1 MAQARDNNNRIIS
14 RVMLMGTIQ
23 KIAYTAAAGTSA
35 AFQATTKAIRI
46 VCTSDAWVLISA
58 GGTVATI
65 ANSMFVKSGVVE
77 LWAVPTGGK
86 VSVIRDTAD
95 GSISIVEVA

>member
-14 RVMLMGTIQ
+14 RVMLQGTQQ
-23 KIAYTAAAGTSA
+23 KIAYTGTQGTSA

-58 GGTVATI
+58 AGTAATVA
-65 ANSMFVKSGVVE
+65 NGMFMKAGTPE
-77 LWAVPTGGK
+77 IWAVPAAGK
-86 VSVIRDTAD
+86 VSAIQDSA
-95 GSISIVEVA
+95 GGNISITELA